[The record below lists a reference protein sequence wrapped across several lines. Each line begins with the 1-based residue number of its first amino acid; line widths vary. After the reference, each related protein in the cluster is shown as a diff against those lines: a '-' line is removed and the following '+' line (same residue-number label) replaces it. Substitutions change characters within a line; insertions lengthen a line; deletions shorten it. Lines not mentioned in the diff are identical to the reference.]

1 MSNRMPMRIGNQTS
15 FSALSPVQPYEYAV
29 ENGFDAF
36 EWFPD
41 KKESG
46 AGWEES
52 DLDTRARHHIRETA
66 LRHDIALSV
75 HAPWMINPL
84 ESKAYE
90 RLLEDLEFAQD
101 NGAILLNIHLYAD
114 EGIDAYIEAILPFI
128 RRLVQADIRLSIEN
142 TPLNAPEEF
151 NALFSGL
158 QFLKPEE
165 KRLVGMCL
173 DIGHAN
179 LYEKTLNNYLRFI
192 DKIELQVPI
201 IHLHLHENY
210 GDSDSH
216 LPLFTGPAGNDD
228 FGVQGLLMRLTE
240 RSFSGCII
248 LEDWPQPPTLLN
260 EARNRLREMI
270 QKLSASVEPD
280 EENTPGPIGPQDM
293 GYGRRQTIE

>member
-1 MSNRMPMRIGNQTS
+1 MRIGSQTS

-52 DLDTRARHHIRETA
+52 DLDTQARHHIRETA
-66 LRHDIALSV
+66 IRHDITLTV
-75 HAPWMINPL
+75 HAPWVINPL

-101 NGAILLNIHLYAD
+101 IGAILLNLHLYAD

-128 RRLVQADIRLSIEN
+128 RRLAQTDIRLSIEN
-142 TPLNAPEEF
+142 TPLTAPEEF
-151 NALFSGL
+151 NALFAGL

-165 KRLVGMCL
+165 KKLVGMCL

-179 LYEKTLNNYLRFI
+179 LYEETLNDYLRFI
-192 DKIELQVPI
+192 DRIDLQVPI
-201 IHLHLHENY
+201 IHVHLHENY

-216 LPLFTGPAGNDD
+216 LPLFTGPAGKDD
-228 FGVQGLLMRLTE
+228 FGVQGLLKRLI
-240 RSFSGCII
+240 RSRFSGCMI

-270 QKLSASVEPD
+270 LKVRASVEHD
-280 EENTPGPIGPQDM
+280 GGNTAGHIGPQGM
-293 GYGRRQTIE
+293 RYGRGQKIE